1 MTPEEIMMPTDTV
14 FTLTDAN
21 ETLVT
26 IKPDGTLEYGP
37 NYTPDAAAKAM
48 WSAISKEAQLM
59 LSLARREAY
68 KDAKKI
74 AEKTIGAC
82 GTPND
87 CLVCNTR
94 KDIAAAIHARMEGK

>member
-1 MTPEEIMMPTDTV
+1 MTPEEIMLPTDTA
-14 FTLTDAN
+14 FTLTAAH

-59 LSLARREAY
+59 LSLAKREAY
-68 KDAKKI
+68 EDAAKI
-74 AEKTIGAC
+74 AESEQFQEHHSMADK
-82 GTPND
+82 
-87 CLVCNTR
+87 
-94 KDIAAAIHARMEGK
+94 IAATIRSRMEGK